1 MTASDHHTHTHEHD
15 REECRRYLGSLSD
28 YIDGTLS
35 DNLCKELEGHM
46 ASCENCRIVVNT
58 FSKTITLYHRMPQ
71 PELPNAVK
79 ERLYK
84 VLDLETFLQPP
95 VERDAATH
103 DAQPGA
109 AAG

>member
-1 MTASDHHTHTHEHD
+1 MTASDQPTHEHT
-15 REECRRYLGSLSD
+15 REECLRYLGSLSD
-28 YIDGTLS
+28 YFEGTLS
-35 DNLCKELEGHM
+35 DDLCKELEGHM

-58 FSKTITLYHRMPQ
+58 FSKTITLYHRLPQ

-84 VLDLETFLQPP
+84 VLDLETFLQP
-95 VERDAATH
+95 VSSERDASAH
-103 DAQPGA
+103 GAQPDA